1 MVVAVQEAF
10 RTAYLIAAALAVLA
24 AALLAAA
31 YRKPAVWLAT
41 AAAAGAFVVYAVEH
55 SRDAPAP
62 VVLADPCVQRDI
74 PDAGGIAGA
83 VQTEALQLLDQAAC
97 QTHSS
102 REEFALALFDPKRA
116 KQFEKDH
123 GIDPRSASGL
133 LSLLGG

>member
-1 MVVAVQEAF
+1 
-10 RTAYLIAAALAVLA
+10 
-24 AALLAAA
+24 
-31 YRKPAVWLAT
+31 VWLAT
-41 AAAAGAFVVYAVEH
+41 AAAAGAVVVSAVEH
-55 SRDAPAP
+55 SREAPAP
-62 VVLADPCVQRDI
+62 VVLADPCQERDI

-83 VQTEALQLLDQAAC
+83 VQSEALRLLDQAAC